1 MISEEMLK
9 RFDMKPLSEYKKDFG
24 DTAETEAGFY
34 QTFLYQTNYVNNLI
48 NEEYI
53 LGATKA
59 QLKEKYKDILEARA
73 FARSKLEGI

>member
-9 RFDMKPLSEYKKDFG
+9 RFDMKSLSEYKKDFG
-24 DTAETEAGFY
+24 DNAETEKGFY